1 MENAKPK
8 SLDTIASRSGPG
20 CLLHEARLELRL
32 APEDV
37 AQILHLSSKQIV
49 ALEQDDYKNLP
60 GPTYVRGYLRSYAQL
75 LGLSPETVLES
86 YNSLTIPSKPISL
99 PQSAPPPQITSSDR
113 LIKAATFG
121 VAAIVLGLVYLWWR
135 SEEETPTA
143 PSSPPAVASQ
153 APAMVQTATPIPP
166 ESDSQ
171 PSTAGTSVATN
182 SATSPVVT
190 EPASQAVTSNI
201 ARTSNIMT
209 PVPPVPATK
218 AAPSNGQ
225 VTASGMILN
234 VSPTETLKQTSPA
247 TPTRTDRALD
257 RTRRTPD
264 IPAGV
269 PRSRMVLRAIQES
282 WVDVRDARDNK
293 LLYENVPAGRSI
305 AIEGVAPFSVF
316 LGNAEGVRVEFNG
329 QNFDVGRY
337 KRGQVARFTLGDEK
351 AVNN

>member
-1 MENAKPK
+1 MENTKPE
-8 SLDTIASRSGPG
+8 SPDTAASRSGPG
-20 CLLHEARLELRL
+20 RLLNAARLDLRL

-49 ALEQDDYKNLP
+49 ALEKDDYKNLP

-75 LGLSPETVLES
+75 LGLSPEKVLDA

-113 LIKAATFG
+113 LIKAATLG

-135 SEEETPTA
+135 SEEEA
-143 PSSPPAVASQ
+143 PSPPSTPPAVASQ
-153 APAMVQTATPIPP
+153 TPAILLPAPPSSMENV
-166 ESDSQ
+166 SV
-171 PSTAGTSVATN
+171 PSTDGTSVATN
-182 SATSPVVT
+182 SATSPAVT
-190 EPASQAVTSNI
+190 EPVLQVVTGNA
-201 ARTSNIMT
+201 ARTLKTTT
-209 PVPPVPATK
+209 PAAPVPATK
-218 AAPSNGQ
+218 PGSSNGQ
-225 VTASGMILN
+225 VTVSGMIIN
-234 VSPTETLKQTSPA
+234 VAPTEPLKQASPV
-247 TPTRTDRALD
+247 TPPRTDRALE
-257 RTRRTPD
+257 RTRRAAE
-264 IPAGV
+264 PAGV
-269 PRSRMVLRAIQES
+269 PRSRIVLRAIQES

-329 QNFDVGRY
+329 QNFDINRY